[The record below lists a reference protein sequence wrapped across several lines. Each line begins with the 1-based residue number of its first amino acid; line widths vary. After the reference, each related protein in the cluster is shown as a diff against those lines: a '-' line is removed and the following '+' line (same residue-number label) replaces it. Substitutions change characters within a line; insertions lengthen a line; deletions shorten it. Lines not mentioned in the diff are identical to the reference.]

1 MFMLSFI
8 FVTVCNL
15 FKGNQIFK
23 VRLSFVYKCIGV
35 GDLNIK
41 RGGLGPIN
49 RFTLPHVC
57 ACSKIEPEFTT
68 SSVVLFFM
76 FNALGWEVIYRFI
89 DIGVI
94 VHHYFLKRVWRY
106 QRVIRIRISKKNRQH
121 NGQKKKIQKE
131 KQRSTKHYTEACYS
145 HYQPS
150 YK

>member
-1 MFMLSFI
+1 MHEIAFIDPAIVLLMFMLSFI
-8 FVTVCNL
+8 FVIVCNL

-68 SSVVLFFM
+68 SSVVLFFY
-76 FNALGWEVIYRFI
+76 VQCV
-89 DIGVI
+89 GVRGDLP
-94 VHHYFLKRVWRY
+94 VYWYWCNCSPLLFKKSLKIPKGNQNPY
-106 QRVIRIRISKKNRQH
+106 I
-121 NGQKKKIQKE
+121 E
-131 KQRSTKHYTEACYS
+131 EE
-145 HYQPS
+145 
-150 YK
+150 